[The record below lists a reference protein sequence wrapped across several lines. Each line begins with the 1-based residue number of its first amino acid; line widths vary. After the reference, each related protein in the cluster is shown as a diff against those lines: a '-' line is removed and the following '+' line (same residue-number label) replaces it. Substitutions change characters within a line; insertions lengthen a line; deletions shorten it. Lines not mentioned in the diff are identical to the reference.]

1 MSITALNSTFYN
13 IIFDKIQLF
22 GKKTKIKDNLPAIV
36 DTNNIQ
42 TLVITNANPNDTAT
56 TQQLQKILDACKLST
71 QNTAIIHDAPAW
83 TTIKNELNNLENI
96 LLFGITE
103 NELGITGNWIQNRV
117 IQFDNKNWI
126 KTIGV
131 ETLQNNNNF
140 KLDLWNNALKTL
152 FVK

>member
-42 TLVITNANPNDTAT
+42 TLVITNANPNDAAT

-71 QNTAIIHDAPAW
+71 QNTTIIHDAPAW

>member
-42 TLVITNANPNDTAT
+42 TLVITNANPNDAAT